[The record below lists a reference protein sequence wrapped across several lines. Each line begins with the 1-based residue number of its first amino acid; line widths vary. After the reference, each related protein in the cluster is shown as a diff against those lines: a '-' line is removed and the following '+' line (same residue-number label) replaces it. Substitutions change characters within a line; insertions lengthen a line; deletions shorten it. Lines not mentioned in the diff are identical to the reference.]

1 MEDLSLN
8 SHKVTEVPSETQM
21 LDEISLLGYER
32 PSINLLHHTTT
43 ILEENVV
50 DLILKWLPL
59 IYNESIA
66 KGNHLIWALLNTRK
80 SFKPDVLIDLYENSD
95 LNETLKQTIAH
106 ILSVGKVNDL
116 SFYLKEK
123 LLNEKASH
131 TSAGFLSAI
140 AGNCNFKSRFE
151 LMEFVKLIFDKFF
164 FYESIEKI
172 YVKYGWKDDIAY
184 LENKLAECGNSKDA
198 KRIGRMIN
206 KIIAKKK
213 EPIVTSFKGN

>member
-8 SHKVTEVPSETQM
+8 SLQRSEVPSETRL

-32 PSINLLHHTTT
+32 PSVNLLHHTTT
-43 ILEENVV
+43 ILEEDVV

-59 IYNESIA
+59 IYKERVA
-66 KGNHLIWALLNTRK
+66 TGNHLAWALLNTRQ

-106 ILSVGKVNDL
+106 ILSAGKVNNISTFL
-116 SFYLKEK
+116 REK
-123 LLNEKASH
+123 LLNEKMSLA
-131 TSAGFLSAI
+131 SAGFLSAI
-140 AGNCNFKSRFE
+140 EGNCNFKSRFE

-172 YVKYGWKDDIAY
+172 YGKYGWKDDIAF
-184 LENKLAECGNSKDA
+184 LEKRTSCCLLQRQLMKYNFLFFHPSKLAAGF
-198 KRIGRMIN
+198 G
-206 KIIAKKK
+206 
-213 EPIVTSFKGN
+213 